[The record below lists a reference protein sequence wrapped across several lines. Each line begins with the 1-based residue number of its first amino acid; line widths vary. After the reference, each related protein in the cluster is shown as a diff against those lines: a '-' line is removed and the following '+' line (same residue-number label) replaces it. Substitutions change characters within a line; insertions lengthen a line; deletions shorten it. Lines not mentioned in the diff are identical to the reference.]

1 MSINIKISSA
11 LQAGDINSFFA
22 RRLHKMADAD
32 NNDFFIFCLKK
43 AKKLSYMGI
52 DSKDKM
58 NKFISVKRHM
68 KKLCGEHDDRIIIG
82 VLSSKYS
89 MDDSNDIYYSILK
102 ESIKQ
107 KNIKKVAYPNMTYS
121 FYDETDEEFNVNA
134 WVDIVHKIYKAVSA
148 GDMTKNN
155 AVDYYSNLLD
165 IERDEDLNFKRWFK
179 YYSDGDHLKYSSLDN
194 KEDKMEKKALYGFS
208 PIGLGNYSESLQTF
222 DGAASHGER
231 EADGSKRF
239 SSWKSKLHA
248 ACRRIDKLLRT
259 DLIESEEYKNLAELL
274 MHLSFRVTKLSPVT
288 ASDLTYQAANRL
300 KKAGAD
306 ESADILIKLAQEAP
320 GLEEAN
326 MPAEPAPAPEAAE
339 VSPVAAEVPTP
350 GEGAEMAPDGPPV
363 PDEPSEA
370 EARAD
375 AMGVKKNDEAESV
388 PLEKITPIPGA
399 AEGEYAGLTGDI
411 NLDDAATKLDEVA
424 GMLADRRII
433 RLLAEFDIMLD
444 RLGIASMFPELAES
458 QSKLIDSYSYALT
471 RVTKMMG
478 QLSNA
483 KTLVDSQ
490 KGTMPGV
497 LEEESAVPEPEGDLG
512 AEEETME
519 EI

>member
-1 MSINIKISSA
+1 
-11 LQAGDINSFFA
+11 
-22 RRLHKMADAD
+22 
-32 NNDFFIFCLKK
+32 
-43 AKKLSYMGI
+43 
-52 DSKDKM
+52 
-58 NKFISVKRHM
+58 
-68 KKLCGEHDDRIIIG
+68 
-82 VLSSKYS
+82 
-89 MDDSNDIYYSILK
+89 
-102 ESIKQ
+102 
-107 KNIKKVAYPNMTYS
+107 
-121 FYDETDEEFNVNA
+121 
-134 WVDIVHKIYKAVSA
+134 
-148 GDMTKNN
+148 
-155 AVDYYSNLLD
+155 
-165 IERDEDLNFKRWFK
+165 
-179 YYSDGDHLKYSSLDN
+179 
-194 KEDKMEKKALYGFS
+194 
-208 PIGLGNYSESLQTF
+208 
-222 DGAASHGER
+222 
-231 EADGSKRF
+231 
-239 SSWKSKLHA
+239 
-248 ACRRIDKLLRT
+248 
-259 DLIESEEYKNLAELL
+259 
-274 MHLSFRVTKLSPVT
+274 
-288 ASDLTYQAANRL
+288 
-300 KKAGAD
+300 
-306 ESADILIKLAQEAP
+306 
-320 GLEEAN
+320 

-350 GEGAEMAPDGPPV
+350 GEGAEMAPEGPPV

-388 PLEKITPIPGA
+388 PLEKITPVPGA

-497 LEEESAVPEPEGDLG
+497 LGEESAVPEPEGDLG